1 MKQILAISILAS
13 LLLMACGGPKGNVYI
28 DNGGDEPLTV
38 VLDQSRYDLQPG
50 QRSLIEVEPGSHQI
64 RVAGQDGKFTR
75 DTTVQIVEGG
85 LINPAS
91 AEFLVWKEVFAPNS
105 TLELRK
111 QLLKPEKLKINNFV
125 YEVEY
130 SSLPTSQLYV
140 EKAWDLGLN
149 EIFPKSVQGWEF
161 KAEEQYMFKTLL
173 VRKNEFDKVY
183 MEAAKP

>member
-1 MKQILAISILAS
+1 MKQIFAVSILFVLVFA
-13 LLLMACGGPKGNVYI
+13 ACGPKGNVYI
-28 DNGGDEPLTV
+28 DNGGEETLTV

-50 QRSLIEVEPGSHQI
+50 QRSLIEVEPGPHQI

-85 LINPAS
+85 LINPAG

-111 QLLKPEKLKINNFV
+111 QLLKPEKLKIDNFV
-125 YEVEY
+125 YEIEFT
-130 SSLPTSQLYV
+130 SLPSDQLYI
-140 EKAWDLGLN
+140 EKSWDFGLN
-149 EIFPKSVQGWEF
+149 ESFPKTVQGWEF
-161 KAEEQYMFKTLL
+161 KAEEQYKFKTLL
-173 VRKNEFDKVY
+173 VRKSDFAKVY